1 MKRVVF
7 HNKIGMSVVGTL
19 FVPENANGP
28 LPAVVI
34 GHPFGAVK
42 EQSSIVYARKLA
54 AQGYVALSFDQSFW
68 GESDG
73 YPRQTVVPDI
83 YVDNISAAVDF
94 LGTQDIVDRDRI
106 GALGICGSG
115 GFVLAA
121 AQIDPR
127 LKAIATVSMYN
138 MGDANRHGIGGSVSA
153 EDRWATLDAAMTQR
167 QAEYEGAAPEYTSGA
182 PDEIDETSDPVSK
195 EFYDFYRTPRGY
207 SPRTTTK
214 PTLSSNIG
222 FMNFYP
228 FTRLDE
234 ISPRPVMFV
243 AGTEAHS
250 IEFSHD
256 AYARAAEPKE
266 LVEVPGAGHVDLYDR
281 EDLIPFDKLLS
292 FFGKL

>member
-1 MKRVVF
+1 M
-7 HNKIGMSVVGTL
+7 
-19 FVPENANGP
+19 E
-28 LPAVVI
+28 LPAVA
-34 GHPFGAVK
+34 P
-42 EQSSIVYARKLA
+42 
-54 AQGYVALSFDQSFW
+54 AQ
-68 GESDG
+68 
-73 YPRQTVVPDI
+73 VVPD
-83 YVDNISAAVDF
+83 
-94 LGTQDIVDRDRI
+94 
-106 GALGICGSG
+106 
-115 GFVLAA
+115 AA
-121 AQIDPR
+121 AAAPPPPR
-127 LKAIATVSMYN
+127 QRVAAGEE
-138 MGDANRHGIGGSVSA
+138 GDVLRAFADSANRHGIGGSVSA

-281 EDLIPFDKLLS
+281 EELIPFDKLLS